1 MASVYASGRNKW
13 EAMANVMLMARL
25 YAEAYTTKYSALKCK
40 PGERHHLP
48 EVQAVSERIGKK
60 QQEWLEFF
68 TELEDQRLS
77 KSFVD
82 IFSVSRQRRDAQ

>member
-1 MASVYASGRNKW
+1 M
-13 EAMANVMLMARL
+13 
-25 YAEAYTTKYSALKCK
+25 
-40 PGERHHLP
+40 P

-82 IFSVSRQRRDAQ
+82 IFTVSRQRRNAR